1 MNDFYY
7 DAGMRIKE
15 LREQSKYTGEELAEL
30 ADLSPKYLNNVE
42 LGKQG
47 FAGDTLYRIAKA
59 LHVTC
64 DYILTGEEEV
74 ESKLVREIVEVV
86 KMYDEKEQ
94 EKILKL
100 LKYIREM

>member
-7 DAGMRIKE
+7 EAGMRIKV

-30 ADLSPKYLNNVE
+30 ADLSPKYLNNLD

-47 FAGDTLYRIAKA
+47 FAGDTLIRIAKA
-59 LHVTC
+59 LHVKC

-74 ESKLVREIVEVV
+74 ESKIVREIIEVV
-86 KMYDEKEQ
+86 KLYDENEQ
-94 EKILKL
+94 EKILQL